1 MARTPQDERDPQTF
15 AIIGAAMDV
24 HRTLGHGFLEAVYQ
38 DALAI
43 EFGLRGIPFQRELL
57 LTIDYKGQTLPTVY
71 RVDFVCFQAVIVELK
86 ALPRLAGREESQALH
101 YLKASRLERAMLLN
115 FGGLSLEYR
124 RLVLSHTVANEG

>member
-1 MARTPQDERDPQTF
+1 MAKTPQDERDPQTF

-43 EFGLRGIPFQRELL
+43 EFGLRSIPFQRELL
-57 LTIDYKGQTLPTVY
+57 LKIDYKGQ
-71 RVDFVCFQAVIVELK
+71 
-86 ALPRLAGREESQALH
+86 ALLRLSGREDSQALH

-115 FGGLSLEYR
+115 FGGPSLEYR
-124 RLVLSHTVANEG
+124 RLVLSHTVANEV

>member
-43 EFGLRGIPFQRELL
+43 EFGLRGIPFQRELQL
-57 LTIDYKGQTLPTVY
+57 KIDYKGQTLPTVY
-71 RVDFVCFQAVIVELK
+71 RVDFVCYQAVIVELK
-86 ALPRLAGREESQALH
+86 TLPRLSGREESQALH